1 MTLNLKMVA
10 RSLSANRLGI
20 RTIQNG
26 GQIKFILK
34 IAEIFVEI
42 FHSLPSLRYCL
53 LIGNMILSLKLIS
66 RTLVRDFIEV
76 FTFLSI

>member
-42 FHSLPSLRYCL
+42 FHSLPSLRL
-53 LIGNMILSLKLIS
+53 L
-66 RTLVRDFIEV
+66 FIDREYDSIFEV
-76 FTFLSI
+76 DQQNFSERFY

>member
-1 MTLNLKMVA
+1 MVA

-42 FHSLPSLRYCL
+42 FHSLPSLRL
-53 LIGNMILSLKLIS
+53 L
-66 RTLVRDFIEV
+66 FIDREYDSIFEV
-76 FTFLSI
+76 DQQNFSERFYWSIYLFEYITAV